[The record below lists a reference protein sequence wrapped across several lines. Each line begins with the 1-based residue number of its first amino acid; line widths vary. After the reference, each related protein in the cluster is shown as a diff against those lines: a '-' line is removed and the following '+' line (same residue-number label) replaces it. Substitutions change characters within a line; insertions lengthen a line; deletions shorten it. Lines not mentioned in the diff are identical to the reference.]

1 MSTRMIALALAGLSL
16 LGDGCKKH
24 AADAPAPTPDEVMPA
39 PIPATE
45 VQRGQDACKAYLA
58 KVCACTEAAAK
69 QPCELAKALPD
80 AIEVGLQISAN
91 PESTRRD
98 VLQAQDSVRK
108 TMKECIEQ
116 IAKLPGLGCP

>member
-1 MSTRMIALALAGLSL
+1 MRTLVLVLVLCGACS
-16 LGDGCKKH
+16 KK
-24 AADAPAPTPDEVMPA
+24 AAEPPPAEEARPA

-80 AIEVGLQISAN
+80 AIDVGLQISAN

-116 IAKLPGLGCP
+116 TAKLPALGCP